1 MKTRHH
7 TYFENSKNMAAI
19 PSNSVDL
26 VVTSPP
32 YPMIEMWDHMFAEQH
47 PQIRNALKS
56 KKSPLAFELMHNQLD
71 EVWREV
77 HRVLKKGGIACIN
90 IGDAARTINDNFT
103 LYPNHAR
110 ILSYLIQVGFHGL
123 PLILWRKQT
132 NAPNKFMGSGMLP
145 SGAYVT
151 LEHEYILILRKG
163 PKREFKTDAEKKI
176 RRESALFWEERNV
189 WYSDVWLDL
198 KGTVQKLDK
207 NSIRLRNAAF
217 PFDLPYRLI
226 NMFSVKGDTVLDPF
240 LGTGTAMR
248 AAIATARN
256 SIGFELDQSFRKD
269 ILPDKDV
276 LVKFANEKI
285 LDRIERHLE
294 FVQKRLETK
303 GQLKYINKFYK
314 FPVMT
319 SQETELI
326 LNPLETIEK
335 FGETSAE
342 VVYSCKPHLDGI
354 QEWKEDFK
362 LQNNISNLKK
372 KRSKKKPQRPV
383 QQQLL

>member
-1 MKTRHH
+1 
-7 TYFENSKNMAAI
+7 
-19 PSNSVDL
+19 
-26 VVTSPP
+26 
-32 YPMIEMWDHMFAEQH
+32 
-47 PQIRNALKS
+47 
-56 KKSPLAFELMHNQLD
+56 
-71 EVWREV
+71 
-77 HRVLKKGGIACIN
+77 
-90 IGDAARTINDNFT
+90 
-103 LYPNHAR
+103 
-110 ILSYLIQVGFHGL
+110 
-123 PLILWRKQT
+123 
-132 NAPNKFMGSGMLP
+132 MGSGMLP

-163 PKREFKTDAEKKI
+163 TKREFKTDAEKKI

-198 KGTVQKLDK
+198 KGTVQKLD
-207 NSIRLRNAAF
+207 NSSSRLRSAAF
-217 PFDLPYRLI
+217 PFDVPYRLI

-276 LVKFANEKI
+276 LVKFANQKI
-285 LDRIERHLE
+285 GDRIENHLQ

-319 SQETELI
+319 SQETELL
-326 LNPLETIEK
+326 LNPLVTIAE
-335 FGETSAE
+335 FGENSVE
-342 VVYSCKPHLDGI
+342 VVYSSKPHSDGI
-354 QEWKEDFK
+354 VEWKEDFK
-362 LQNNISNLKK
+362 LQNNISNHQKR
-372 KRSKKKPQRPV
+372 RSKKKPQRPI
-383 QQQLL
+383 QQKLL